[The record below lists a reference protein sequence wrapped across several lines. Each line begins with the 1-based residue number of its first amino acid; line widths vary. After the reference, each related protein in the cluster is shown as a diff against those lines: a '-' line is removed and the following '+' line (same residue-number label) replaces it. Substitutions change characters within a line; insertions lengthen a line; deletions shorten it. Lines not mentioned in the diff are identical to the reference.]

1 MQHYN
6 LEMYVHVPN
15 KISMGSP
22 TIYLLW
28 LFSSYKKTAKYY
40 LPLWSSLALETNFS
54 LSKMA
59 DDCQQ
64 LCINNNK
71 CSFSAFSTI
80 SCGFST
86 HFTSEKDYVQVSKC
100 QKDIGGHLRSLKL
113 AQDNIPSEGHLL
125 LYRIGFFVNITNNFL
140 VCPNHRAK
148 LGIKWKRQSVKCSF
162 PDHTGQ
168 GKSERS
174 ITPQMSSFI
183 LSHKGVLLP
192 VGSGKIVV
200 DWNVR
205 GIIILTM

>member
-6 LEMYVHVPN
+6 WEMYVHVPN

-28 LFSSYKKTAKYY
+28 LFLSYKKTAKYY

-113 AQDNIPSEGHLL
+113 NCARQHPIWVPFAPLQNRFFCKHHKQFPCMSKSSCKTGHKMEET
-125 LYRIGFFVNITNNFL
+125 VCKMFL
-140 VCPNHRAK
+140 PRPYWSGQIRTVHNTTDVQLH
-148 LGIKWKRQSVKCSF
+148 SF
-162 PDHTGQ
+162 PQRSFTTGWF
-168 GKSERS
+168 R
-174 ITPQMSSFI
+174 
-183 LSHKGVLLP
+183 
-192 VGSGKIVV
+192 
-200 DWNVR
+200 
-205 GIIILTM
+205 

>member
-6 LEMYVHVPN
+6 WEMYVHVPN

-100 QKDIGGHLRSLKL
+100 QKDIGAHLRSLKL
-113 AQDNIPSEGHLL
+113 NCARQHPIWVPFAPLQNRFFCKHHKQFPCMSKSSCKTGHKMEET
-125 LYRIGFFVNITNNFL
+125 VCKMFL
-140 VCPNHRAK
+140 PRPYWSGQIRTVHNTTDVQLH
-148 LGIKWKRQSVKCSF
+148 SF
-162 PDHTGQ
+162 PQRSFTTGWF
-168 GKSERS
+168 R
-174 ITPQMSSFI
+174 
-183 LSHKGVLLP
+183 
-192 VGSGKIVV
+192 
-200 DWNVR
+200 
-205 GIIILTM
+205 